1 MCKLQF
7 GYFVVNGIT
16 SLERN
21 YQAISSDNVNLE
33 CWAVFDNNEIGKEY
47 KAELKVL
54 LPTGK
59 EFSFYTPLAKVK
71 ENQIFDSIDFEV
83 PIPIGT
89 YSTAWFV
96 IYDSSGNTICS
107 GKGKGL
113 NCENLIISENLKK
126 DKR

>member
-1 MCKLQF
+1 MCKINA
-7 GYFVVNGIT
+7 GYFVVNEIAT
-16 SLERN
+16 LERN
-21 YQAISSDNVNLE
+21 YRAIPSDKVYLE
-33 CWAVFDNNEIGKEY
+33 CWVIFDGNEIGKEY

-59 EFSFYTPLAKVK
+59 EFSFYTPLVKVK

-89 YSTAWFV
+89 YSTVWFV

-126 DKR
+126 R